1 MAHLGELCSGK
12 MSAASC
18 GKQCGSAGVRID
30 SGIHVVARG
39 GLVRFARLGNE
50 GGATRLMFLKNQ
62 SSIEILLEEEVVC
75 GLLCNPATTMA
86 GKLALLGA
94 W

>member
-1 MAHLGELCSGK
+1 

-50 GGATRLMFLKNQ
+50 GRGYEIAVFKK
-62 SSIEILLEEEVVC
+62 SILLEEEVVC